1 MTTSSAATP
10 ADPASPEIGER
21 VLAAWRAGTLVPAS
35 GPGGPATVEV
45 SGRGESFVVWRLVPA
60 EEDSAT
66 AIAVRVPWR
75 AVEDLPEQLGQEL
88 PALAQL
94 PPGIGP
100 APLALHTD
108 PATSPIGRPAVITT
122 HLPGR
127 VLDPSAWTREHLL
140 VHARTLAAMHARPW
154 PGRGQIAAG
163 PDPAAGLTTQPL
175 SMLGEIDGAFAWWRE
190 NAPDVCA
197 RHAALMEAARA
208 VCAEAESACTGVRDF
223 ALSHGDLVAANV
235 VWTGSDDDLTCHYI
249 DFEWA
254 RTDDRARDLAI
265 IGGPVH
271 GGPWYVP
278 MPRADLDAFSTEY
291 VRAARELDPALDL
304 DADALLRRRDA
315 WVAYE
320 RTAMLLHVTR
330 RAADGH
336 PLHREVLPVLEGTL
350 AEHLGVRVV
359 AVSL

>member
-108 PATSPIGRPAVITT
+108 PATSPIGLPAVITT
-122 HLPGR
+122 HLDGR
-127 VLDPSAWTREHLL
+127 VLDPAAWTRAHLL
-140 VHARTLAAMHARPW
+140 AHARTLAAMHARRW

-197 RHAALMEAARA
+197 RHAALMDAARA

-223 ALSHGDLVAANV
+223 ALSHGDLVATNV

-254 RTDDRARDLAI
+254 RTDDRA
-265 IGGPVH
+265 H
-271 GGPWYVP
+271 SKS
-278 MPRADLDAFSTEY
+278 M
-291 VRAARELDPALDL
+291 
-304 DADALLRRRDA
+304 
-315 WVAYE
+315 
-320 RTAMLLHVTR
+320 
-330 RAADGH
+330 
-336 PLHREVLPVLEGTL
+336 
-350 AEHLGVRVV
+350 
-359 AVSL
+359 